1 TSGSPLASLVE
12 RTIAATPTSKTI
24 NTLVMIRF
32 IHFHTLR
39 LFIFTFPAF
48 IICIISNRF
57 DRFIFFVFIWNVWYV
72 FFVFFV
78 LILFFFFIVLLCILC
93 RLFLVLFFCISHIF
107 ICIALFFRCTMNLD
121 FFTPDTFFM
130 LTTGLIC

>member
-1 TSGSPLASLVE
+1 
-12 RTIAATPTSKTI
+12 
-24 NTLVMIRF
+24 MIRF

-57 DRFIFFVFIWNVWYV
+57 DCFSF
-72 FFVFFV
+72 
-78 LILFFFFIVLLCILC
+78 LFFFFILHIYFVFFRRMLIVYLFFYFTSVLLCILC

-121 FFTPDTFFM
+121 FFPPLTFFM